1 MTNNDGSVIEVK
13 GGGTL
18 TLTDS
23 APGTMHYYS
32 VDPDTKLWTILPDD
46 TGAAGSIQGGIIT
59 GGSTG
64 QSGVPIRTGGSL
76 TMNGGTIAG
85 CRVNGQGGGV
95 YVYSGTFN
103 MNGNAS
109 ITHNTAKNEKT
120 SNDTNGGGV
129 NVSNNGT

>member
-64 QSGVPIRTGGSL
+64 QGGVPDQDRRLADHEWRYDRGLS
-76 TMNGGTIAG
+76 
-85 CRVNGQGGGV
+85 GQR
-95 YVYSGTFN
+95 
-103 MNGNAS
+103 ARRRR
-109 ITHNTAKNEKT
+109 ERR
-120 SNDTNGGGV
+120 
-129 NVSNNGT
+129 

>member
-46 TGAAGSIQGGIIT
+46 TGAAGSTASRFSLAALGEPGRFRIK
-59 GGSTG
+59 
-64 QSGVPIRTGGSL
+64 VPFRMPACARDSMARLVIC
-76 TMNGGTIAG
+76 MEA
-85 CRVNGQGGGV
+85 
-95 YVYSGTFN
+95 
-103 MNGNAS
+103 
-109 ITHNTAKNEKT
+109 
-120 SNDTNGGGV
+120 
-129 NVSNNGT
+129 

>member
-64 QSGVPIRTGGSL
+64 QGGVPIRTGGSL

-95 YVYSGTFN
+95 SAANVRKITLAGSMIPAATMSQYS
-103 MNGNAS
+103 S
-109 ITHNTAKNEKT
+109 L
-120 SNDTNGGGV
+120 
-129 NVSNNGT
+129 